1 MISIRYA
8 IVCISMENSLFL
20 SLNMVMK
27 KYILAIISSF
37 TISASSQ
44 AQAPKY
50 SNEFLN
56 IGVGARALGMSNSH
70 VTSVND
76 VTAGYWNPAGL
87 CGIGNQH
94 QVALM
99 HSEYFAGIAKYDY
112 GAIATRL
119 DSTSVFGVSFIRFGV
134 DDIPNTTELID
145 ANGNV
150 DYSKI
155 TTFSAIDMAFLV
167 SYAKTLKITGLS
179 VGGNVKIIRRKIGDF
194 AGAWGFGLDA
204 GAQYDYKK
212 WKFAAMAR
220 DVTSTFNAWTFNLS
234 DETKAV
240 FLQTG
245 NEIPENGVEIT
256 LPKLILGAAR
266 KFNITEKITLLSE
279 VNLDATFDG
288 KRNVLIKSNAV
299 SMDPHIGLEAG
310 YMNMIYL
317 RAGIGNFQSY
327 SNVLGERVRTI
338 QPNIGVGVRI
348 KSICI
353 DYALTDIGDQSVALY
368 SNVFS
373 IKVDLNKKK
382 AKS

>member
-1 MISIRYA
+1 MNKIYLASFFT
-8 IVCISMENSLFL
+8 VFGLGTSLF
-20 SLNMVMK
+20 
-27 KYILAIISSF
+27 
-37 TISASSQ
+37 

-70 VTSVND
+70 ITSVND

-87 CGIGNQH
+87 LGIGNQH

-112 GAIATRL
+112 GAFATRL
-119 DSTSVFGVSFIRFGV
+119 DSSSVLGVSLIRFGV

-150 DYSKI
+150 DYDRI
-155 TTFSAIDMAFLV
+155 TTFSAVDWGFLV
-167 SYAKTLKITGLS
+167 SYAKTLKIPNLR
-179 VGGNVKIIRRKIGDF
+179 VGANVKVIRRKVGDF

-220 DVTSTFNAWTFNLS
+220 DVTSTFNAWSYNLS
-234 DETKAV
+234 DETKEV
-240 FLQTG
+240 FLATG
-245 NEIPENGVEIT
+245 NEIPENSVEIT

-266 KFNITEKITLLSE
+266 KFDFTSKVSLLAE

-288 KRNVLIKSNAV
+288 KRNTLIRSNV
-299 SMDPHIGLEAG
+299 MSMDPHMGLEAS
-310 YMNMIYL
+310 YMNIIFL

-327 SNVLGERVRTI
+327 TDVIGKKVNTF

-348 KSICI
+348 KSVYI

-373 IKVDLNKKK
+373 IKVDLNKKVK
-382 AKS
+382 